1 MNILGISALYHDS
14 AAALIINGEIIAAV
28 QEERFTRRKGD
39 PSLPVNSIKYC
50 ISCLNGEKLDYVAYY
65 DNPFLTLDRWLNNML
80 NRKNIDLDN
89 KDIEKLFA
97 NRLWIHDNVKNV
109 LSDIGYNS
117 VFKFVVCNHH
127 ISHASS
133 AFYPSPFKSAAIL
146 TIDGVGEWATS
157 SLGIGHDNKI
167 SIIKELRYPN
177 SLGLMYSAFT
187 SFCGFKVN
195 FGEYKL
201 MGLAPYGQPV
211 WADTIMEKMLNIKED
226 GSFALNMEFFSFI
239 EGGCMYSDRFSELFG
254 VPPRKPE
261 SNIIKVYAD
270 IAASIQ
276 KVTEHIIVRMA
287 KHLRTITNQNTL
299 VLAGGCA
306 LNCVANGV
314 LQRLGIFDK
323 IWIQPASND
332 SGGALG
338 AALFTYYNKSGNSRT
353 INDRD
358 SQKGSFL
365 GPEYSEKYIKEL
377 LNKYPLNYCYYEVE
391 SDMYQILAEK
401 LNKNEVIG
409 IFYGRMEFGPR
420 ALGHR
425 SIIASALPEEAQIK
439 VNRKIKFRESFRPF
453 APSVLIEDV
462 NKYFLLTEESPYM
475 LLVSYVRPE
484 LCLEQHSTA
493 SFSPSEIVK
502 QKRSVI
508 PAVTHVDYTAR
519 IQTVDAERNSF
530 FYNIIN
536 EYKKLTGYGVL
547 LNTSFN
553 VRGEPIVCSPDD
565 ALRCFF
571 KTEMDTLV
579 LGNFII
585 DKEHSSNYD

>member
-14 AAALIINGEIIAAV
+14 AAALIINGEIVAAV
-28 QEERFTRRKGD
+28 QEERYTRKKGD
-39 PSLPVNSIKYC
+39 SSLPVNSIKYC
-50 ISCLNGEKLDYVAYY
+50 ISLLNGEKLDYIAYY

-80 NRKNIDLDN
+80 NKKSIGLDN
-89 KDIEKLFA
+89 KEIEKVFS
-97 NRLWIHDNVKNV
+97 NRLWIHDNIKKII
-109 LSDIGYNS
+109 SDIGYNS
-117 VFKFVVCNHH
+117 LFKFVVCNHH

-133 AFYPSPFKSAAIL
+133 AFYPSPFESAAIL

-157 SLGIGHDNKI
+157 SLGIGHGSNI

-177 SLGLMYSAFT
+177 SLGLLYSAFT

-201 MGLAPYGQPV
+201 MGLAPYGQPI
-211 WADTIMEKMLNIKED
+211 WADTIMGKMLKIKED
-226 GSFALNMEFFSFI
+226 GSFALNLKYFSFI
-239 EGGCMYSDRFSELFG
+239 EGDCMYSDNFGKLFG

-261 SNIIKVYAD
+261 SSILKVYAD

-276 KVTEHIIVRMA
+276 KVTEIIIVRMA
-287 KHLRTITNQNTL
+287 KYLRSITNQNNL

-314 LQRLGIFDK
+314 LQRTGIFDR

-338 AALFTYYNKSGNSRT
+338 AALFTYYNKSGNARI
-353 INDRD
+353 INDKD
-358 SQKGSFL
+358 SQSGSFL
-365 GPEYSEKYIKEL
+365 GPEYSDDYIKGL
-377 LNKYPLNYCYYEVE
+377 LNRSQINYRYYEGSE
-391 SDMYQILAEK
+391 DINRIIAEK
-401 LNKNEVIG
+401 LKRNEVIG
-409 IFYGRMEFGPR
+409 IFNGRMEFGPR

-462 NKYFLLTEESPYM
+462 SRYFLLSEDSPYM
-475 LLVSYVRPE
+475 LLVSYVKPE
-484 LCLEQHSTA
+484 LCIEQHPTID
-493 SFSPSEIVK
+493 FSPSEIVK
-502 QKRSVI
+502 QKRSII

-519 IQTVDAERNSF
+519 IQTVDVERNPF

-579 LGNFII
+579 LGNCII

>member
-1 MNILGISALYHDS
+1 MTVLGISALYHDS
-14 AAALIINGEIIAAV
+14 AAALIINGEIVAAV
-28 QEERFTRRKGD
+28 QEERFTRKKGD
-39 PSLPVNSIKYC
+39 SSLPVNSIRYC
-50 ISCLNGEKLDYVAYY
+50 ISLLKGEKLDYVAYY

-80 NRKNIDLDN
+80 NKKIIGLDN
-89 KDIEKLFA
+89 KEIEKVFS
-97 NRLWIHDNVKNV
+97 NRLWIHENIKNV

-117 VFKFVVCNHH
+117 FFKFVVCNHH
-127 ISHASS
+127 VSHASS
-133 AFYPSPFKSAAIL
+133 AFYPSPFESAAIL
-146 TIDGVGEWATS
+146 TIDGVGEWSTS
-157 SLGIGHDNKI
+157 SLGIGHNNII
-167 SIIKELRYPN
+167 SITKELRYPN
-177 SLGLMYSAFT
+177 SLGLLYSAFT

-195 FGEYKL
+195 SGEYKL

-211 WADTIMEKMLNIKED
+211 WADTIIEKMLEIKED
-226 GSFALNMEFFSFI
+226 GSFALNLKYFSFI
-239 EGGCMYSDRFSELFG
+239 EGDSMYSDNFSKLFG

-261 SNIIKVYAD
+261 SDIVKAYAD

-276 KVTEHIIVRMA
+276 KVIELIIVRMA
-287 KHLRTITNQNTL
+287 KYLRTITNQNNL

-314 LQRLGIFDK
+314 LQRMGIFDR

-338 AALFTYYNKSGNSRT
+338 AALFTYYNKSGNARVL
-353 INDRD
+353 NDSD

-365 GPEYSEKYIKEL
+365 GPEYSEDYIKEL
-377 LNKYPLNYCYYEVE
+377 LDRYQINYCYYEE
-391 SDMYQILAEK
+391 ETDLYQRIAEK
-401 LNKNEVIG
+401 LNRNEVIG

-425 SIIASALPEEAQIK
+425 SIIASTLPEESQIK

-462 NKYFLLTEESPYM
+462 NKYFLLSEDSPYM
-475 LLVSYVRPE
+475 LLVSYVKPE
-484 LCLEQHSTA
+484 LCLEQHPTSV
-493 SFSPSEIVK
+493 FSPSEIVK
-502 QKRSVI
+502 QKRSII

-519 IQTVDAERNSF
+519 IQTVDAERNPF
-530 FYNIIN
+530 FYNIIS

-579 LGNFII
+579 LGHYII
-585 DKEHSSNYD
+585 DKEHSSSYD